1 MYRDRGVSGS
11 KLEIGSLDRKRIN
24 DALDKHLEK
33 SSPSTSRGLN
43 GREKERLSVPSA
55 SARKQPENYRDQRSA
70 PLSKSKCSDGKCF
83 SFLFFFFIISIFFPF
98 GILLIFLLL
107 LSF

>member
-11 KLEIGSLDRKRIN
+11 NLEIGPLDRKRIN

-43 GREKERLSVPSA
+43 GREKERLSVPST
-55 SARKQPENYRDQRSA
+55 SAGKQPDHYRDQRSA
-70 PLSKSKCSDGKCF
+70 PLSKNKYSDGKCF
-83 SFLFFFFIISIFFPF
+83 SFSFFFSKISIFLPF
-98 GILLIFLLL
+98 GILLILL
-107 LSF
+107 